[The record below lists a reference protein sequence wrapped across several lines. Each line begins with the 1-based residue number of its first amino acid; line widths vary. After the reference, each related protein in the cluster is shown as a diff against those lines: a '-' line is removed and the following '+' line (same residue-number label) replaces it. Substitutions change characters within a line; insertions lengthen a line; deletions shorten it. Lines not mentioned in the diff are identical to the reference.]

1 MLDIVASYHCIKF
14 QRKLMNQPWENGKKP
29 SFEPNFFFKNL
40 ALSVTTTIHKIFE
53 TNSSFHYFFPELFAS
68 IDKIFILAGRLGT
81 RLSFYEV

>member
-1 MLDIVASYHCIKF
+1 
-14 QRKLMNQPWENGKKP
+14 MNQPWENGKKP

-68 IDKIFILAGRLGT
+68 IDKIFILVSEKV
-81 RLSFYEV
+81 SFAFYVFNNRSN